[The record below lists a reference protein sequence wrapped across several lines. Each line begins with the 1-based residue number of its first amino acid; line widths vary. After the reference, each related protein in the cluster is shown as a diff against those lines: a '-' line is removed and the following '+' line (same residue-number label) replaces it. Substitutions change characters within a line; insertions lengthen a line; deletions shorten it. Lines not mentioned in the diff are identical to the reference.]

1 MVDTTTQEQWAECIK
16 NEQKGANKLLSFCLQ
31 YKKRTQKMFAK
42 YKADKYRYI
51 KQYEKVKQNTRKK
64 FEKSIDKKIEKS

>member
-1 MVDTTTQEQWAECIK
+1 
-16 NEQKGANKLLSFCLQ
+16 
-31 YKKRTQKMFAK
+31 MFAK